1 MVHEGTK
8 VNSINIYN
16 MRSALHESQD
26 KTTKPLGTGLSQRR
40 S

>member
-1 MVHEGTK
+1 MVPEGTK

-16 MRSALHESQD
+16 IRSTWHKSYN
-26 KTTKPLGTGLSQRR
+26 KTMKPLGTGLSQCR